1 MIPVVEVVGAGLVLV
16 VLVGGGYLKGL
27 ADAEAA
33 AKAER
38 LAAVERAIAQAAEQA
53 AIDAE
58 ILRAHAARQQAM
70 QGRAQRLMKAVVK
83 HVEKPVYRD
92 CRLDAC
98 GLCLAHAAAEGADG
112 AACPCGPDD
121 ALPGPG
127 GAGGREP
134 GQPVVGLR
142 GDGDPA
148 ACLYGSVPCPDGV
161 AEE

>member
-1 MIPVVEVVGAGLVLV
+1 MNPLVEVVGAGLVLAA
-16 VLVGGGYLKGL
+16 LVGGGYLKGR

-33 AKAER
+33 AKAYR

-58 ILRAHAARQQAM
+58 ILRDHAARQQAM
-70 QGRAQRLMKAVVK
+70 QGRAQRLIKTVVK
-83 HVEKPVYRD
+83 HVQTPVYRE

-98 GLCLAHAAAEGADG
+98 GLCLAHAAARGADG
-112 AACPCGPDD
+112 AACPCGADD

-134 GQPVVGLR
+134 GQPAVGLR
-142 GDGDPA
+142 GDGGPT
-148 ACLYGSVPCPDGV
+148 ACMHGSVPCPDGV